1 MSYAYMSQNRF
12 LAVPHSQ
19 TDTPFAVA
27 GVPYDGAV
35 TNRPGARFGPD
46 AIRRASQ
53 MLCDGT
59 HPYFDVSPFEHL
71 TDVGDLML
79 PNTSIDGMRAALAE
93 QTGDLIARHHMC
105 WLGGDHS
112 ITLGL
117 LRAYYQHYQK
127 PLAVLHFDAHCD
139 TWDTHYDEP
148 SGHGTWVYEA
158 IKEGLVDPECFVQIG
173 IRSAGVR
180 EAREYVRDQG
190 GAIFTARD
198 MRGLETLGALDDVLK
213 QVRAR
218 LSAKGLP
225 LYLTVDIDHLD
236 PAFAPGTGTPEPAGM
251 SVNQTYTLLE
261 QTADLPWVGMDCVE
275 VAPAYDHA
283 ELTSN
288 AAAGIVWTYLS
299 GQVAKHIKAQ

>member
-1 MSYAYMSQNRF
+1 MAFAFMSQNRF
-12 LAVPHSQ
+12 LAVPHEQ
-19 TDTPFAVA
+19 NNTAFGIA
-27 GVPYDGAV
+27 GIPYDGAV
-35 TNRPGARFGPD
+35 TNRPGARFGPE

-71 TDVGDLML
+71 TDAGDLMM
-79 PNTSIDGMRAALAE
+79 PNTTIDGMRQSLAE
-93 QTGDLIARHHMC
+93 QIPALLAKHHMC

-117 LRAYYQHYQK
+117 LRAYSVWTGK

-139 TWDTHYDEP
+139 TWEDHFGEP

-158 IKEGLVDPECFVQIG
+158 IQEGLVDAESFVQIG

-180 EAREYVRDQG
+180 EAREYVKDQG
-190 GAIFTARD
+190 GTIFTARD
-198 MRGLETLGALDDVLK
+198 MRGLETLGELEPVLK
-213 QVRAR
+213 TIRER
-218 LSAKGLP
+218 LTAKGLP

-251 SVNQTYTLLE
+251 STNQTFSILE

-288 AAAGIVWTYLS
+288 AAAQIVWTYLS
-299 GQVAKHIKAQ
+299 GQVKKTI

>member
-1 MSYAYMSQNRF
+1 MAFAFMSQNRF
-12 LAVPHSQ
+12 LAVPHDQ
-19 TDTPFAVA
+19 NNAAFGIA
-27 GVPYDGAV
+27 GIPYDGAV
-35 TNRPGARFGPD
+35 TNRPGARFGPE

-71 TDVGDLML
+71 TDVGDLMM
-79 PNTSIDGMRAALAE
+79 PNTTIEGMRASLAE
-93 QTGDLIARHHMC
+93 QVPELLAKHHMC

-117 LRAYYQHYQK
+117 LRAYRVWAGR

-139 TWDTHYDEP
+139 TWEDHFGEP

-158 IKEGLVDPECFVQIG
+158 IQEGLVDAESFVQIG

-180 EAREYVRDQG
+180 EAREYVKDQG

-198 MRGLETLGALDDVLK
+198 MRGLETLGELEPVLK
-213 QVRAR
+213 TVRER
-218 LSAKGLP
+218 LTAKGLP

-251 SVNQTYTLLE
+251 STNQTFTILE
-261 QTADLPWVGMDCVE
+261 QTADLPWIGMDCVE

-288 AAAGIVWTYLS
+288 AAAQIVWSYLA
-299 GQVAKHIKAQ
+299 GQVAKKEST